1 MLHRG
6 LPPASTL
13 TLRLAACHLWL
24 GGWRAGLALGLARLG
39 VTLALILICL
49 RVGLALRLAWL
60 CGWRAGLPLGLV
72 RLRVGLALGLVRL
85 RISLTLILIRLRIRL
100 ALVLIRLSVSLALI
114 LVLLVI
120 LLPVLVVI
128 FAIIPVIVIITIVR
142 VVGGADDHPRGETDG
157 SRSSDRR
164 PTGCGRRS
172 RDVNCLRIVGRD
184 VNHLR
189 VGRLYDNH
197 LLTIGGGL
205 GFDLLLGCC
214 LQIAGCQRLGAQ
226 SLDRIE
232 NGFLVGSVRLA
243 ERLRP
248 IRLLGHH
255 LDHLGKRRQRD
266 VWRIEAG
273 LQCSVLEFA
282 PLQSG
287 IFSHPGG
294 KRLDRINIRGSRQN
308 LKDEGIR
315 VQGNRARQLI
325 DRIRRGRRSCRLL
338 RK

>member
-1 MLHRG
+1 M
-6 LPPASTL
+6 
-13 TLRLAACHLWL
+13 
-24 GGWRAGLALGLARLG
+24 ARLG
-39 VTLALILICL
+39 VALALILICL

-60 CGWRAGLPLGLV
+60 CGWRAGLPLGLARLGV
-72 RLRVGLALGLVRL
+72 GLALILICLRVSLALGLVRL

-100 ALVLIRLSVSLALI
+100 ALTLVRLSVSLALI

-120 LLPVLVVI
+120 LLSVLVVV

-172 RDVNCLRIVGRD
+172 RDVNRLRIVGRD

-255 LDHLGKRRQRD
+255 LDHLGKGRQRD

-273 LQCSVLEFA
+273 LHCSVLEFA

-315 VQGNRARQLI
+315 VQGNRTRQLI